1 MRLLMLLVLL
11 VLLVSLGV
19 CGCRGRTP
27 EPRDAPV
34 DSDSDVDSGVASPVT
49 VGDVHPPVIDSA
61 GGSTVGVVVDGAA
74 ADARVFV
81 GGVEATIV
89 SSTSGTLR
97 VRTPPLPAGVVTL
110 EVEQAG
116 ARTASPTALQV
127 LTPTMWAGARVF
139 DAAFGVQTEN
149 VDVTRFAWQRLT
161 PEIDPTWRVRDG
173 NTLTWLPS
181 QQRFF
186 MVAGWNGYQAPEG
199 FSTIDPA
206 AYPPENTTT
215 EIWSSSDGTS
225 WRLDRPHGDVQ
236 FERRHAHNTMLWHD
250 ALWMIGGDFH
260 QGKENHDVVTS
271 SDGVHWRTVLGP
283 GAAADPPWSRR
294 VLQMSGVFAGRL
306 WTAGGQSVAANLDDV
321 VYHNDVW
328 VSDDGEQWTQVA
340 ADAPASSTRWAGCGV
355 VDGLVEFHDELW
367 LVGCARER
375 ADAVGHS
382 MSNEV
387 WSSRDGV
394 SWRRHVDPP
403 WTGKIWS
410 NVVVWQQ
417 RLWVLFGYT
426 YGDLVHGL
434 PPGNANEVWFSDD
447 GETWDHLPFDLPTP
461 GSHAQG
467 IAVTDDALVYAGGN
481 YSFGFGAGEDKSVWR
496 LSPVHGAPVTTW
508 SDRGGLGF
516 VARVPVADPTGATA
530 PLLVADAFAG
540 AAGVV
545 FDGSRD
551 LLALV
556 DDAGV
561 DVVDAPASDS
571 DGFTVFAAVRSPV
584 SPAPFE
590 WLELYNPAST
600 IVGNVWPPRSALG
613 LHNGSAHYMNRRDD
627 VAADG
632 SLQWDVVPLHPR
644 ADLQGERGG
653 TLHTIAV
660 VHSRDGRVVGVV
672 DGDVHDG
679 GVSDF
684 GSALGWSRLGGGVD
698 GATEGTANRFA
709 GAIGAVVVVHEALPL
724 DDVQR
729 LHQWALGR
737 FGP

>member
-1 MRLLMLLVLL
+1 MRDLLLVLVLVPL
-11 VLLVSLGV
+11 VLAGG
-19 CGCRGRTP
+19 GCPGRTAAP
-27 EPRDAPV
+27 DAGV
-34 DSDSDVDSGVASPVT
+34 ADELDVDGGSPFT
-49 VGDVHPPVIDSA
+49 VGEVAPTVIDSA
-61 GGSTVGVVVDGAA
+61 GGSTIVVATTA
-74 ADARVFV
+74 PQARVFV
-81 GGVEATIV
+81 GGVAASIV
-89 SSTSGTLR
+89 SSTPTSLR
-97 VRTPPLPAGVVTL
+97 VRTPPLPAGAATVEVERDGVRLVSSTAL
-110 EVEQAG
+110 EVFA
-116 ARTASPTALQV
+116 PTQLE
-127 LTPTMWAGARVF
+127 GARVF
-139 DAAFGVQTEN
+139 DAAFGVQADDVE
-149 VDVTRFAWQRLT
+149 VTRFAWQRLT
-161 PEIDPTWRVRDG
+161 PVIDPAWRVRDG
-173 NTLTWLPS
+173 NTLTWLPT

-215 EIWSSSDGTS
+215 EIWSSGDGAV
-225 WRLDRPHGDVQ
+225 WRLERPHGDVQ

-283 GAAADPPWSRR
+283 GARNDPPWSRR
-294 VLQMSGVFAGRL
+294 VLQMSGVFAGKL
-306 WTAGGQSVAANLDDV
+306 WTAGGQSVTANLDDV

-328 VSDDGEQWTQVA
+328 SSDDGEHWTQVA
-340 ADAPASSTRWAGCGV
+340 ADAPASNTRWGGCGV
-355 VDGLVEFHDELW
+355 VDGLVEFHNELW

-375 ADAVGHS
+375 ADAVGHA
-382 MSNEV
+382 MFNEV
-387 WSSRDGV
+387 WSTRDGV
-394 SWRRHVDPP
+394 SWRRHSDPP

-410 NVVVWQQ
+410 NIVVWQE

-426 YGDLVHGL
+426 YGDVAHGL

-447 GETWDHLPFDLPTP
+447 GETWDHLPFDLPAP

-481 YSFGFGAGEDKSVWR
+481 YSFGFGAGEDKSAWR
-496 LSPVHGAPVTTW
+496 LVPVVGAPVSTW

-516 VARVPVADPTGATA
+516 VARVPLADPTGATA
-530 PLLVADAFAG
+530 PLLTTSAFDNG

-556 DDAGV
+556 DDAGI
-561 DVVDAPASDS
+561 DVVDARRADS

-584 SPAPFE
+584 SPAPYE
-590 WLELYNPAST
+590 WPELYNPAST

-613 LHNGSAHYMNRRDD
+613 LHNGSAHYVNRRND

-632 SLQWDVVPLHPR
+632 ALVWDVAPLSTR
-644 ADLQGERGG
+644 TDLQGERAGD
-653 TLHTIAV
+653 LHTIAV
-660 VHSRDGRVVGVV
+660 VHSRDGHVVGVV
-672 DGDVHDG
+672 DGVVHDG

-684 GSALGWSRLGGGVD
+684 GSELGWSRLGGGVD
-698 GATEGTANRFA
+698 GATEGVANRFA
-709 GAIGAVVVVHEALPL
+709 GVIGAVVVVHRALVN
-724 DDVQR
+724 DEVQR

>member
-1 MRLLMLLVLL
+1 MRWMPPLV
-11 VLLVSLGV
+11 LVSLLPFAGS
-19 CGCRGRTP
+19 CRGRIAAP
-27 EPRDAPV
+27 HDAGV
-34 DSDSDVDSGVASPVT
+34 DDDVDGGVAQTLV
-49 VGDVHPPVIDSA
+49 VGDVSPTVIDSA
-61 GGSTVGVVVDGAA
+61 GGSTVVVNAA
-74 ADARVFV
+74 APGARVLV
-81 GGVEATIV
+81 GGVEATVV
-89 SSTSGTLR
+89 SSTPTTLR
-97 VRTPPLPAGVVTL
+97 VRTPPLPAGGAIL

-116 ARTASPTALQV
+116 LRVASPTALQV
-127 LTPTMWAGARVF
+127 FSPTMIDGARVF
-139 DAAFGVQTEN
+139 DAAFGVE
-149 VDVTRFAWQRLT
+149 VDDVEVTRFSWQRLT
-161 PEIDPTWRVRDG
+161 AVIDPAWRVRDG

-215 EIWSSSDGTS
+215 EIWSSSDGAS
-225 WRLDRPHGDVQ
+225 WRLDRPHGDAQ

-250 ALWMIGGDFH
+250 ALWMIGGDYH

-283 GAAADPPWSRR
+283 GAASDPPWSRR
-294 VLQMSGVFAGRL
+294 VLQMSGVFAGKL
-306 WTAGGQSVAANLDDV
+306 WTAGGQSVTANLDDV

-328 VSDDGEQWTQVA
+328 STDDGEHWTQVA
-340 ADAPASSTRWAGCGV
+340 ADAPASGTRWAGCGV

-367 LVGCARER
+367 VVGCARER
-375 ADAVGHS
+375 ADAVGHA

-387 WSSRDGV
+387 WSTSDGV
-394 SWRRHVDPP
+394 SWRRHADPP

-426 YGDLVHGL
+426 YGDAAHGL

-447 GETWDHLPFDLPTP
+447 GETWDHLPFDLPAP

-481 YSFGFGAGEDKSVWR
+481 YSFGFGAGEDKSAWR
-496 LSPVHGAPVTTW
+496 LVPVHGAPVTTW
-508 SDRGGLGF
+508 NDRGRLGF
-516 VARVPVADPTGATA
+516 AARVPVADPTGATA
-530 PLLVADAFAG
+530 PLLVREAFAG
-540 AAGVV
+540 GAGVV

-556 DDAGV
+556 DEAGI
-561 DVVDAPASDS
+561 DVVDARIDS

-590 WLELYNPAST
+590 WPELYNPAST

-613 LHNGSAHYMNRRDD
+613 LHNGSAHYMSRRDD
-627 VAADG
+627 VDADG
-632 SLQWDVVPLHPR
+632 SLQWDVVPLSAR
-644 ADLQGERGG
+644 TDLQGERSGA
-653 TLHTIAV
+653 LHTIAV
-660 VHSRDGRVVGVV
+660 VHSRDGRVVGIV
-672 DGDVHDG
+672 DGVVHG
-679 GVSDF
+679 GEVSDF
-684 GSALGWSRLGGGVD
+684 GSEPGWSRLGGGVD

-709 GAIGAVVVVHEALPL
+709 GAIGAVVVVHRALAT
-724 DDVQR
+724 DDMQR

-737 FGP
+737 FGSAEAGR